1 MLDTTWVWVVRVLWS
16 VVLGV
21 GLVGWVCWLTLRVRG
36 FEIVWC
42 WLMFEGVWVG
52 IVVAACFLGFGVN
65 RLRSVFSCGF
75 MQYSLCLV

>member
-16 VVLGV
+16 VVLGF
-21 GLVGWVCWLTLRVRG
+21 GLFLGLLVGLRVRG

-75 MQYSLCLV
+75 MQYILCLV